1 MSMDCRVMRVS
12 TASVGLTALSIAN
25 RTICDMLYR
34 RHQIRSYQSISDYI
48 RIDSSEAVD
57 LASTTGVTACAYL
70 LQAFIAQDLI
80 GDSSS
85 SSGITAGPA
94 SFDVSNEAEV
104 EQPFFSLR

>member
-80 GDSSS
+80 GDSGSG
-85 SSGITAGPA
+85 GITAGPA